1 VTIMRV
7 QIMNNAV
14 VGVFAKYKHHLI
26 TCLFYSHIMNGKALV
41 IGIFLFALSV
51 FGYVMGP
58 SMLSQMMNMFTPGGT
73 GSINSAGIDPY
84 KMMGIPRPE
93 ELAKM
98 AQYSFLGLMFAGIGV
113 LVFGAMAKKKKPKK
127 VPANLENE
135 MASESQMR
143 PQVQPQVKN
152 DLANSDPK
160 HSQRTLAI
168 LEERLAMG
176 EITTKEYVNLKR
188 LITRS

>member
-1 VTIMRV
+1 
-7 QIMNNAV
+7 MNNAV

-26 TCLFYSHIMNGKALV
+26 TCLFHSHIMNGKALA
-41 IGIFLFALSV
+41 IGIFVFALSV

-58 SMLSQMMNMFTPGGT
+58 SMLSQMMNMFTPGVA

-98 AQYSFLGLMFAGIGV
+98 AQYSFLGLMLGGIGTT
-113 LVFGAMAKKKKPKK
+113 VFGVLAKKKPKK
-127 VPANLENE
+127 VEPAQQLQNE
-135 MASESQMR
+135 MVLESQMR

-152 DLANSDPK
+152 DFANSDPK
-160 HSQRTLAI
+160 HNQRTLAI
-168 LEERLAMG
+168 LEERLARG
-176 EITTKEYVNLKR
+176 EITSKEYVNLKR
-188 LITRS
+188 LLAKT